1 MNKKVLLIG
10 RNPGVLSALADALIN
25 EKMLVQMTSLVEQ
38 ADQDFNAA
46 DFDLIAF
53 GRGVDEDAK
62 AELKRNFKG
71 QHPGVHFVDGLA
83 PIIPLLVRQITATL
97 AAKPVETNRLVSVS
111 CEQSETIQLCIV
123 ARQACRLTV
132 DLYQLD
138 AIHTTRQATLLTR
151 FIEAGSHQFDVD
163 RTLLEDTIASFLLVT
178 ADEDEF
184 TVLSLR

>member
-10 RNPGVLSALADALIN
+10 RNPAVLSALAEALIN
-25 EKMLVQMTSLVEQ
+25 EKMLVETTRLVEQ

-53 GRGVDEDAK
+53 GRGVDEDTRAG
-62 AELKRNFKG
+62 LKRNFKG

-83 PIIPLLVRQITATL
+83 PIVPLLVRQITTTL
-97 AAKPVETNRLVSVS
+97 AAKPIETNRLVSVN
-111 CEQSETIQLCIV
+111 CEQSETIQLYIV
-123 ARQACRLTV
+123 VRQACRLTV
-132 DLYQLD
+132 DLYQLN
-138 AIHTTRQATLLTR
+138 AIHTTSQSTLFTR
-151 FIEAGSHQFDVD
+151 YIEAGNHQFDVS
-163 RTLLEDTIASFLLVT
+163 RTLLEDTIASFLFVT